1 MHSAVVGAERIDHG
15 TMRTINLALLLGT
28 LRSGPISRAE
38 LSRRTH
44 LSKASITS
52 LAAELAARG
61 LVREGSP
68 DRNGT
73 VGRPGTMLTLE
84 GARVCGVGLE
94 INAEYLAVCVVDL
107 CGTVLYDRAQP
118 FDVASLPISDVLDEV
133 AGIMRDTLEQ
143 LHSARRHVAQVMV
156 SAPGVIKQPA
166 GTVHLAS
173 NLGWRDVPLRSQ
185 LLQRLDADISLQ
197 VENDAKLA
205 AVAEYRRYEDSDVR
219 DLVYLS
225 GDIGVGAGIIAAGQ
239 LMRGWSGFSGEVGH
253 LHLDPR
259 NLPCHC
265 GRIGC
270 WEARVGLPEFLAHTG
285 DRLGAQP
292 IDRLLTQ
299 IQDRATRGDQQ
310 VLNALDDLATSLAE
324 GLSVVIDMLNPRVVV
339 LGGYFSWFTD
349 FLIPPIAADL
359 TARRLDPGAGALLA
373 GAQLGMVSSAHG
385 AALTALD
392 SVFVNPLSV
401 PQC

>member
-15 TMRTINLALLLGT
+15 TMRTINLALLLGA

-68 DRNGT
+68 DRNGAG
-73 VGRPGTMLTLE
+73 GRPGTMLTLE
-84 GARVCGVGLE
+84 GARVCGVGLQ

-143 LHSARRHVAQVMV
+143 LHSARRHVVQVMV

-185 LLQRLDADISLQ
+185 LLQRLGADISLQ

-205 AVAEYRRYEDSDVR
+205 AVAEYRRYEDSEVR
-219 DLVYLS
+219 DLVYIS

-239 LMRGWSGFSGEVGH
+239 LMRGWSGFSGAVGH
-253 LHLDPR
+253 LHLAPR

-265 GRIGC
+265 GRTGC
-270 WEARVGLPEFLAHTG
+270 WAARVGLPEFLAHTG
-285 DRLGAQP
+285 ARLGAQP
-292 IDRLLTQ
+292 IARLLTQ
-299 IQDRATRGDQQ
+299 IQERATRGEQQ
-310 VLNALDDLATSLAE
+310 VLNALGDLATSLAE

-349 FLIPPIAADL
+349 FLIRPIAADL

-373 GAQLGMVSSAHG
+373 GAQFGMGSSAPG

-392 SVFVNPLSV
+392 SVFANPLSV

>member
-15 TMRTINLALLLGT
+15 TMRTINLALLLGV

-265 GRIGC
+265 GRTGC

>member
-94 INAEYLAVCVVDL
+94 INAEYLAM
-107 CGTVLYDRAQP
+107 
-118 FDVASLPISDVLDEV
+118 ASLPISDVLDEV

-173 NLGWRDVPLRSQ
+173 NLGWRDVPLRPQ

-265 GRIGC
+265 GRTGC

>member
-225 GDIGVGAGIIAAGQ
+225 GDIGVGAGYH
-239 LMRGWSGFSGEVGH
+239 RGWPADARLVGIFWRSRAPA
-253 LHLDPR
+253 PR
-259 NLPCHC
+259 PPQPTLPLWPH
-265 GRIGC
+265 
-270 WEARVGLPEFLAHTG
+270 
-285 DRLGAQP
+285 
-292 IDRLLTQ
+292 RLL
-299 IQDRATRGDQQ
+299 
-310 VLNALDDLATSLAE
+310 
-324 GLSVVIDMLNPRVVV
+324 
-339 LGGYFSWFTD
+339 GG
-349 FLIPPIAADL
+349 
-359 TARRLDPGAGALLA
+359 ARRPTRVPGAYRGPTGRPTYRPVTHPNSGSCNPWGPA
-373 GAQLGMVSSAHG
+373 G
-385 AALTALD
+385 
-392 SVFVNPLSV
+392 
-401 PQC
+401 PQCPR

>member
-197 VENDAKLA
+197 VESDAKLA

-225 GDIGVGAGIIAAGQ
+225 GDIGV
-239 LMRGWSGFSGEVGH
+239 
-253 LHLDPR
+253 
-259 NLPCHC
+259 
-265 GRIGC
+265 
-270 WEARVGLPEFLAHTG
+270 
-285 DRLGAQP
+285 
-292 IDRLLTQ
+292 
-299 IQDRATRGDQQ
+299 
-310 VLNALDDLATSLAE
+310 
-324 GLSVVIDMLNPRVVV
+324 
-339 LGGYFSWFTD
+339 
-349 FLIPPIAADL
+349 
-359 TARRLDPGAGALLA
+359 
-373 GAQLGMVSSAHG
+373 
-385 AALTALD
+385 
-392 SVFVNPLSV
+392 
-401 PQC
+401 

>member
-15 TMRTINLALLLGT
+15 TMRTINLALLLGA

-84 GARVCGVGLE
+84 GARGCGVGLE

-143 LHSARRHVAQVMV
+143 LHSARRHVAQIMV

-253 LHLDPR
+253 LRLDPR

-265 GRIGC
+265 GRTGC
-270 WEARVGLPEFLAHTG
+270 WEARVGLPAFLEHTG

-339 LGGYFSWFTD
+339 LGGFFSWFTD

-373 GAQLGMVSSAHG
+373 GAQFGMVSSAHG

-392 SVFVNPLSV
+392 SVFANPLSV

>member
-15 TMRTINLALLLGT
+15 TMRTINLALLLGA
-28 LRSGPISRAE
+28 LRSEPISRAE

-44 LSKASITS
+44 LSKASITN

-225 GDIGVGAGIIAAGQ
+225 GDIGVGAGIIAAGRDFPEKSGTCTSTPATYPATVAAQ
-239 LMRGWSGFSGEVGH
+239 AVGRRASAYPSSWRIPGTDWAPNLSTGYSPKFRIVQPVGTSRSSMPSMTWLPAWPRASAWSSTCSIPV
-253 LHLDPR
+253 
-259 NLPCHC
+259 
-265 GRIGC
+265 
-270 WEARVGLPEFLAHTG
+270 WSSWA
-285 DRLGAQP
+285 
-292 IDRLLTQ
+292 
-299 IQDRATRGDQQ
+299 
-310 VLNALDDLATSLAE
+310 ATSA
-324 GLSVVIDMLNPRVVV
+324 GS
-339 LGGYFSWFTD
+339 
-349 FLIPPIAADL
+349 L
-359 TARRLDPGAGALLA
+359 TSSFRR
-373 GAQLGMVSSAHG
+373 
-385 AALTALD
+385 
-392 SVFVNPLSV
+392 
-401 PQC
+401 